1 MTHSSLSNNKSST
14 NVRKQIR
21 FASTVSTNDAAS
33 VTRACLAQE
42 ATLTPDG
49 GRERFWYTSTD
60 FDRFSRYNKDLVAYA
75 TAAGPISDK
84 DWTQLEYALNIHGH
98 SLRGCEK
105 ISSMPGRNKRDDKKD
120 MAIYGVLE
128 ALKVYKGDDEQVAR
142 IAQRLSTYSVKCALE
157 LGDLDELAVIC
168 FPAEHELRDNRVQN
182 VNKAQQSPN
191 ASDTEDETDDDDDEY
206 DNYGRAV
213 KKTRRRSKGSIRK
226 DLLNALK
233 MIRSTGGGKQ

>member
-1 MTHSSLSNNKSST
+1 MTRSSISSNKSTT
-14 NVRKQIR
+14 NVRKQLR
-21 FASTVSTNDAAS
+21 FVSTVSTNDAAS
-33 VTRACLAQE
+33 ITRAALAQE

-49 GRERFWYTSTD
+49 GRERFWYTSSN
-60 FDRFSRYNKDLVAYA
+60 FESFSRYNKDLVAYA
-75 TAAGPISDK
+75 KSAGPVTEK

-105 ISSMPGRNKRDDKKD
+105 ISSMPGRKKRDEKKE

-142 IAQRLSTYSVKCALE
+142 IAQRLSTYSIKCALE
-157 LGDLDELAVIC
+157 LGDLDELAFIC
-168 FPAEHELRDNRVQN
+168 FPAEHEMRDQPTQTGSA
-182 VNKAQQSPN
+182 KEQH
-191 ASDTEDETDDDDDEY
+191 ASDTEDETDDEQEGEY

-213 KKTRRRSKGSIRK
+213 KKTRRRSKGSMRK

-233 MIRSTGGGKQ
+233 TIRSSSANKQ